1 MKTINRL
8 NACCS
13 LLTALVCSLLCA
25 DVRAQYVDVGLF
37 KNEHLITNSINGET
51 GDVSIYVSFPNWF
64 GEPGY
69 CPIRVRVVP
78 RKGLLFKQSGML
90 KVTIGQD
97 YYSSFGTKG
106 VVVEIPIEKGKGEA
120 TGELLGNFLIE
131 SAASR
136 GYQFGISAK
145 LNDRKLSGQST
156 YIYNSRGIGVNTCKS
171 LVLISDETSK
181 DDVRRMEALA
191 EMGRTG
197 NWFSQEQFVTQSSQS
212 SSYCDVRN
220 MPWNWLCLSTLEQI
234 SISLEDLER
243 IDAKGLECLSNYV
256 LAGGFL
262 AISKVRAQK
271 TVATLLSIDLSRKYG
286 ESKRSKSRTGAQAK
300 ILQLSD
306 FQSPSLD
313 LFENTIWDKHQMTTG
328 RGFLNG
334 EGLQPNLGYVPAV
347 TFSDFYEATDW
358 FAEKLGE
365 VGTSI
370 LDSKLAS
377 PIAFA
382 SEIYDAVTFVE
393 DAPEETMMVA
403 HGFGIVCLESRRRA
417 DYANVKDET
426 FGKYRSSS
434 NAAMPVTVAS
444 GNRTVRLSSGVGDDF
459 WTWLIPS
466 VGRTPAIAFL
476 TFVVLFVG
484 VAVPGIMV
492 WSNRHKRRVWL
503 VVLIPITATICTF
516 FLFSY
521 GLLKDGLGAVSRIRS
536 LAFVDQNGDGLVW
549 SRQTYFAATVSNDG
563 ISIAPETQFNPIMT
577 SSFISLPTSEQVE
590 SNGQQKYL
598 GFLPPRLQTQFSI
611 AHPVKKLPILKR
623 GPEQDTFFSGQ
634 VIRNASV
641 FKWDKAVFVGENDT
655 YYMALDV
662 EPGDKA
668 ELAVTS
674 RADAISELQ
683 RSYKSQPLV
692 PPTDSPSVD
701 QTSLGQV
708 FTSYFGYRYNQ
719 GSNVVGQITEEGVWQ
734 NQLGKATSDRTVLL
748 PGTYVIFAHDAPYVE
763 RCLPNVR
770 DQEGLHT
777 IVGRW

>member
-1 MKTINRL
+1 M
-8 NACCS
+8 
-13 LLTALVCSLLCA
+13 
-25 DVRAQYVDVGLF
+25 DVGQF
-37 KNEHLITNSINGET
+37 KNEHLITNSINGDT

-90 KVTIGQD
+90 KVTIGQN
-97 YYSSFGTKG
+97 YYSSFGNKE
-106 VVVEIPIEKGKGEA
+106 VVVEIPIEKGTGVA
-120 TGELLGNFLIE
+120 TGEALGNFLIE

-145 LNDRKLSGQST
+145 LNDRKLSGQYS
-156 YIYNSRGIGVNTCKS
+156 YIYNSRGMGVNACKS

-181 DDVRRMEALA
+181 DDVRRTEAIA

-197 NWFSQEQFVTQSSQS
+197 NWFSQEQFVSQSSQS
-212 SSYCDVRN
+212 SSYCNVRN
-220 MPWNWLCLSTLEQI
+220 MPSNWLCLSTLEQI
-234 SISLEDLER
+234 SVSLEDLER
-243 IDAKGLECLSNYV
+243 MDAKGRECLSSYV

-262 AISKVRAQK
+262 AINKVRSPK
-271 TVATLLSIDLSRKYG
+271 TIANLLSIDLTRKHG
-286 ESKRSKSRTGAQAK
+286 VSKRNKSRTNGQANV
-300 ILQLSD
+300 LQLTD

-313 LFENTIWDKHQMTTG
+313 PFENTIWDRHQMATG
-328 RGFLNG
+328 RAVLKG
-334 EGLQPNLGYVPAV
+334 ETIPPSIGYVPPV
-347 TFSDFYEATDW
+347 SFSGFYEATDW
-358 FAEKLGE
+358 FSEKLAE
-365 VGTSI
+365 VGTSF

-382 SEIYDAVTFVE
+382 SEIYDAVTFAE
-393 DAPEETMMVA
+393 DAPQETTIVA
-403 HGFGIVCLESRRRA
+403 HGFGTVCLESRRRA
-417 DYANVKDET
+417 DYANILDET
-426 FGKYRSSS
+426 FGKNRSSS
-434 NAAMPVTVAS
+434 NAAIPVTAAS

-484 VAVPGIMV
+484 GAVPGIMV

-563 ISIAPETQFNPIMT
+563 ISLDQETHFSPIMT
-577 SSFISLPTSEQVE
+577 SSFTSLPTSEHVE
-590 SNGQQKYL
+590 SDGRQKYR

-611 AHPVKKLPILKR
+611 AHPVRKLPILKR
-623 GPEQDTFFSGQ
+623 GPELDTLFSGQ
-634 VIRNASV
+634 AIRNASA
-641 FKWDKAVFVGENDT
+641 FKWDKAIFVGENDL
-655 YYMALDV
+655 YYLALDV
-662 EPGDKA
+662 KPGERA

-674 RADAISELQ
+674 RADAISELHK
-683 RSYKSQPLV
+683 SYKSQPLV
-692 PPTDSPSVD
+692 PPADSPSVD

-708 FTSYFGYRYNQ
+708 FTNYFGFRYNP
-719 GSNVVGQITEEGVWQ
+719 GSNIISQITEESVWQ
-734 NQLGKATSDRTVLL
+734 SQLGKATSDKTVLL

>member
-1 MKTINRL
+1 M
-8 NACCS
+8 
-13 LLTALVCSLLCA
+13 
-25 DVRAQYVDVGLF
+25 DVGLF
-37 KNEHLITNSINGET
+37 KQEHLITNSINGDT

-90 KVTIGQD
+90 KVTIGQN
-97 YYSSFGTKG
+97 YYSSFSTKG
-106 VVVEIPIEKGKGEA
+106 VVVEIPIEKGTGEA

-131 SAASR
+131 SASTR

-145 LNDRKLSGQST
+145 LNDRKLTGQYS
-156 YIYNSRGIGVNTCKS
+156 YIYNSRGLGVNACKS
-171 LVLISDETSK
+171 LILISDETSK

-197 NWFSQEQFVTQSSQS
+197 NWFSQEQFVTQSTQS
-212 SSYCDVRN
+212 CSYCNVRN
-220 MPWNWLCLSTLEQI
+220 MPSNWLCLSTLEQI
-234 SISLEDLER
+234 SISFEDLER
-243 IDAKGLECLSNYV
+243 IDAKGLECLNNYV

-262 AISKVRAQK
+262 AINKVRSQK
-271 TVATLLSIDLSRKYG
+271 TVATLLPIDLSRKYG
-286 ESKRSKSRTGAQAK
+286 ETKRNKSRTGAQATK
-300 ILQLSD
+300 MQLAD
-306 FQSPSLD
+306 FMSPSLD
-313 LFENTIWDKHQMTTG
+313 PFENTIWDKHQLTTG
-328 RGFLNG
+328 RAVLNG
-334 EGLQPNLGYVPAV
+334 ERLPSNLGYVPAV
-347 TFSDFYEATDW
+347 SFAGFYEATDW
-358 FAEKLGE
+358 FAEKLAE

-370 LDSKLAS
+370 LDSKIAS

-382 SEIYDAVTFVE
+382 SEIYDAVTYVE
-393 DAPEETMMVA
+393 DAPEETMMMA

-417 DYANVKDET
+417 DYANILDET
-426 FGKYRSSS
+426 IGKNRSSS
-434 NAAMPVTVAS
+434 NPAMPVTAAS
-444 GNRTVRLSSGVGDDF
+444 GNRTVRFSSGVGDDF

-466 VGRTPAIAFL
+466 VGRTPVIAFL
-476 TFVVLFVG
+476 AFVVLFVG
-484 VAVPGIMV
+484 VAVPGIMA

-503 VVLIPITATICTF
+503 VVLIPITAIICTF

-549 SRQTYFAATVSNDG
+549 SRQTYFAASVSNDG
-563 ISIAPETQFNPIMT
+563 IFLDQETHFNPIMT
-577 SSFISLPTSEQVE
+577 SSFTSLPASEQV
-590 SNGQQKYL
+590 GAAGRQQYR

-611 AHPVKKLPILKR
+611 AHPVRKMPILKR
-623 GPEQDTFFSGQ
+623 GPEQDTLLSGQ
-634 VIRNASV
+634 VIRNASA
-641 FKWDKAVFVGENDT
+641 FRWDKAVFVGENDT
-655 YYMALDV
+655 YYMAINV
-662 EPGDKA
+662 EPEEKA
-668 ELAVTS
+668 ELTEMTRS
-674 RADAISELQ
+674 DAISELQ
-683 RSYKSQPLV
+683 QAYKSQPLV

-708 FTSYFGYRYNQ
+708 FTSYFGYRYSP
-719 GSNVVGQITEEGVWQ
+719 GSNIVSQITEETVWQ
-734 NQLGKATSDRTVLL
+734 NQLGKATSDKTVLL